1 MASTPAE
8 SSTSWPSEAT
18 SSFVDLSGEV
28 HYLDFAGPL
37 GAPTVVCLHGLGGS
51 ASNFGVVG
59 PELARTARVLVVD
72 LLGHGGSHAVLG
84 NAASAVAANLR
95 MVARFVDEVAG
106 GRVVLLGHSLGG
118 VLALLHA
125 MDRPDQVERLV
136 LLDPP
141 VPTRSKRSRDPRL
154 TARMLFLRAPGV
166 RRIVARQIAR
176 MTPEEVVRRQ
186 LSDAT
191 PHVDRIPTA
200 AVGAAVAEVRAR
212 RDAGD
217 AALAQAVQ
225 WAAILDT
232 ISLLARPRDWRSRI
246 KALELSAL
254 WLQGEDDR
262 LVPVADATA
271 LAGIRPDWQFGTRA
285 GVGHLPHLEDPA
297 WTAGRITGWLGEVGR
312 RQPPDEADGAQSGKP
327 NT

>member
-1 MASTPAE
+1 V
-8 SSTSWPSEAT
+8 
-18 SSFVDLSGEV
+18 VDLEGAV
-28 HYLDFAGPL
+28 HYLDFPGPA
-37 GAPTVVCLHGLGGS
+37 GAPTLVCLHGLGGS

-59 PELARTARVLVVD
+59 PRLARYARVLVVD
-72 LLGHGGSHAVLG
+72 LLGHGGTHADL
-84 NAASAVAANLR
+84 ADASGAVAANLR
-95 MVARFVDEVAG
+95 MVARFCDEVAG

-141 VPTRSKRSRDPRL
+141 VPTRSRRARDPRL
-154 TARMLFLRAPGV
+154 TARMLLLRAPGV
-166 RRIVARQIAR
+166 RRVVARQIAR
-176 MTPEEVVRRQ
+176 MTPEEVVGRQ

-191 PHVDRIPTA
+191 PHVDRIAPA
-200 AVGAAVAEVRAR
+200 AVAAAVAEVRAR

-217 AALAQAVQ
+217 AAVAHQVQ

-232 ISLLARPRDWRSRI
+232 ISLLARPRLWRRRVQGLDL
-246 KALELSAL
+246 AAL
-254 WLQGEDDR
+254 WLQGEDDL

-271 LAGIRPDWQFGTRA
+271 LAGARPDWRFETRA

-297 WTAGRITGWLGEVGR
+297 WTEGRIAGWLAPARAPEPRTADEGDER
-312 RQPPDEADGAQSGKP
+312 AQPDASGSP
-327 NT
+327 NM